1 MGKKIYTAKER
12 ERMERESHAKQ
23 KHGAPNLVAKHDE
36 IEAHPAARIFPLMEG
51 AEYAALVDD
60 IKTNGLRDPIVRFR
74 ENGKQWILDGRNR
87 LRACRDAGVKPQ
99 FDDYVGKDPIAYAMS
114 KNVHRRHLNETQR
127 AFVGAEL
134 VPLYEQQ
141 AKERMLAGKKTPA
154 SIEAKVET
162 GKAAEQA
169 ARAVNVGRAS
179 VERALLVNRDAAP
192 EVVAAARERGE
203 LAVSAAAELAKLP
216 KQKQK
221 AVLAKAQK
229 KSGGMRAG
237 SIRAWAKQEQKAI
250 VAEKINAEPQ
260 PMPEG
265 PFRVI
270 VSDPP
275 WDYTKRA
282 GDATHRSDLPY
293 PSMSTDAICALDVGK
308 LAHEEGCVLWLWT
321 TNAFM
326 RDAFRVLDAW
336 GFQEKTILTWVKPRF
351 VNGDWLRGQTE
362 HCILAVRGKPP
373 FGPLTNET
381 TVLHGDLREHS
392 RKPDEFYAL
401 VEKLCPGS
409 KVEMFCRQPR
419 EGWAKWGAETEKFN
433 D

>member
-1 MGKKIYTAKER
+1 
-12 ERMERESHAKQ
+12 
-23 KHGAPNLVAKHDE
+23 
-36 IEAHPAARIFPLMEG
+36 MEG

-60 IKTNGLRDPIVRFR
+60 IKRNGLRDPIVRYH
-74 ENGKQWILDGRNR
+74 ENAKWYVLDGRNR
-87 LRACRDAGVKPQ
+87 LRACQDAGVKPQ
-99 FDDYVGKDPIAYAMS
+99 WDDYVGKDPIAYAMS

-134 VPLYEQQ
+134 VPLYEKQ
-141 AKERMLAGKKTPA
+141 AKERQIEGGKKKGSANLREA
-154 SIEAKVET
+154 SKASEA
-162 GKAAEQA
+162 A
-169 ARAVNVGRAS
+169 ARAVNVSPRS
-179 VERALLVNRDAAP
+179 VESALKVNRDGAP
-192 EVVAAARERGE
+192 EVVAAARQRGE
-203 LAVSAAAELAKLP
+203 LAVSAAADLAKLP
-216 KQKQK
+216 KAKQR
-221 AVLAKAQK
+221 AVMKKAQK

-237 SIRAWAKQEQKAI
+237 SVRAWAKQEEKRLT
-250 VAEKINAEPQ
+250 AEKINAEPQ
-260 PMPEG
+260 AMPTG

-275 WDYTKRA
+275 WNYEKRA

-293 PSMSTDAICALDVGK
+293 PPMTTEAICALEVGK
-308 LAHEEGCVLWLWT
+308 LAHDEGCVLWLWT

-336 GFQEKTILTWVKPRF
+336 GFQEKTILTWVKDRF

-381 TVLHGDLREHS
+381 TVLHGPLREHS

-419 EGWAKWGAETEKFN
+419 EGWAKWGAETEKFEAAP
-433 D
+433 

>member
-1 MGKKIYTAKER
+1 MAMSGIKIE
-12 ERMERESHAKQ
+12 
-23 KHGAPNLVAKHDE
+23 P
-36 IEAHPAARIFPLMEG
+36 HPAAQIFPMMEG
-51 AEYAALVDD
+51 AEYEAFVAD
-60 IKTNGLRDPIVRFR
+60 IKAHGLRDPIVRYKEGSR
-74 ENGKQWILDGRNR
+74 WYVLDGRNR
-87 LRACRDAGVKPQ
+87 LRACKDAGVHPRWE
-99 FDDYVGKDPIAYAMS
+99 DYEGKDPIAFAMS
-114 KNVHRRHLNETQR
+114 ANVHRRHLNETQR

-134 VPLYEQQ
+134 VPLYEKQ
-141 AKERMLAGKKTPA
+141 AKERMLAGKKNPPPNSA
-154 SIEAKVET
+154 QGQAGEAVEL
-162 GKAAEQA
+162 A
-169 ARAVNVGRAS
+169 ARAVNVGKTS
-179 VERALLVNRDAAP
+179 VKAALKVNRDAAP
-192 EVVAAARERGE
+192 EVVAASRGRGE
-203 LAVSAAAELAKLP
+203 LAVSAAAELANLP
-216 KQKQK
+216 KAKQK

-237 SIRAWAKQEQKAI
+237 SVRAWAKQEQKRE
-250 VAEKINAEPQ
+250 VAEKINSEPQ
-260 PMPEG
+260 AMPTG

-275 WDYTKRA
+275 WDYQKRA

-293 PSMSTDAICALDVGK
+293 PSMTTDAICALPVAPI
-308 LAHEEGCVLWLWT
+308 AHPDGCVLWLWT

-336 GFQEKTILTWVKPRF
+336 GFQEKTILTWVKDRF

-381 TVLHGDLREHS
+381 TVLHGPLREHS

-419 EGWAKWGAETEKFN
+419 EGWAKWGAETEKFSGG
-433 D
+433 DDGE